1 MFNLDKRR
9 VESKYAWLVAVSNC
23 WINFSIYALYRSY
36 GVLFIAFKDNYNVA
50 HQTAAWPFTLFCS
63 IYHLIGPI
71 VGHLSH
77 YYSLRS
83 LQITGVIIASIGVI
97 SCTFV
102 TSFINIIIL
111 LGVVQGLGLGVL
123 RTLSNVIIQMYFK
136 ENRATATGIAM
147 AGGTISSFFFPPLAE
162 FLVLNYGLKICY
174 LLFGLLM
181 LQAVVPLT
189 LQTPPSDAGDRV
201 INNNNV
207 TSRGGGGGGED
218 EDEKRSHDDVESASE
233 PLTSTNTGDR
243 EMNNNNE
250 SSSMEKKRRKSA
262 AHDELTEAMCIT
274 RGNVSSS
281 YEEQQEREEHQ
292 SSMQIIFL
300 LTKTP
305 IFWVISLTFVTYNI
319 TLQIF
324 LMTIV
329 DVTIENNITD
339 KITAV
344 YLIPIFSLADLIGRV
359 SFGWIS
365 DKGFL
370 KTKTISVICHLILTL
385 CLLATPTCNSF
396 IAMALLSFTSGLIIG
411 ILTILWPLLNVDY
424 FGTKTLPF
432 VLGMNCFLSGTE
444 SVFRPFVIG
453 YFLDTLARYDLLYYT
468 VASSLLITTL
478 LWLLEPCIHLTKS
491 PAPETVQLK

>member
-1 MFNLDKRR
+1 MGLNLGHRQ
-9 VESKYAWLVAVSNC
+9 VESKYAWLVAISNC

-36 GVLFIAFKDNYNVA
+36 GVLFVAFKENYNVG
-50 HQTAAWPFTLFCS
+50 HQLAAWPFTLFCS
-63 IYHLIGPI
+63 VYHLVGPI

-83 LQITGVIIASIGVI
+83 LQMSGCIIASIGVI
-97 SCTFV
+97 CCTLV
-102 TSFINIIIL
+102 SSFTGIIIL

-147 AGGTISSFFFPPLAE
+147 AGGTISSFFFPPFAE
-162 FLVLNYGLKICY
+162 YLLINHGLNICY
-174 LLFGLLM
+174 LVFGFLM
-181 LQAVVPLT
+181 LQAIVPLL
-189 LQTPPSDAGDRV
+189 LQTPPVNITSE
-201 INNNNV
+201 NNNNSSMA
-207 TSRGGGGGGED
+207 TTNE
-218 EDEKRSHDDVESASE
+218 SHDGDVDVDVDGDDASSE
-233 PLTSTNTGDR
+233 PLTPIHTHGDQLGH
-243 EMNNNNE
+243 ETKNSPSMNSMVIASGKNITSDCE
-250 SSSMEKKRRKSA
+250 AASS
-262 AHDELTEAMCIT
+262 CIT
-274 RGNVSSS
+274 NSGYQVRAPSNSTIKTVL
-281 YEEQQEREEHQ
+281 
-292 SSMQIIFL
+292 L
-300 LTKTP
+300 LTQTP

-329 DVTIENNITD
+329 DITIEKGISD

-344 YLIPIFSLADLIGRV
+344 YLIPVFSVADLIGRV

-370 KTKTISVICHLILTL
+370 RTKTISVICHLVLTL
-385 CLLATPTCNSF
+385 CLTLTPICTSF
-396 IAMALLSFTSGLIIG
+396 VAMAFFAFTTGLMVG

-432 VLGMNCFLSGTE
+432 VLGMNCFFSGTE

-453 YFLDTLARYDLLYYT
+453 YFLDTIGRYDLLYYS
-468 VASSLLITTL
+468 VSCSLLITTV
-478 LWLLEPCIHLTKS
+478 LWLMEPWIHLKKS
-491 PAPETVQLK
+491 QAFTQLSVK